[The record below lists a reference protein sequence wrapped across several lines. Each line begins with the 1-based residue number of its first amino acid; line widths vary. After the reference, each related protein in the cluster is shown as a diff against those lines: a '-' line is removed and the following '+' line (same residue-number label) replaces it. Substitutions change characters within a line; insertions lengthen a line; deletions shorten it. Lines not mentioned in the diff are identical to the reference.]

1 MTYVFPLLDV
11 LADSEGGGR
20 QGEGVSACGG
30 GVCLAKG
37 VSTWPGEVSAWPE
50 GVCPGGGVSA

>member
-1 MTYVFPLLDV
+1 MYWVIRK
-11 LADSEGGGR
+11 GGGR
-20 QGEGVSACGG
+20 QGEGVFACGG

-50 GVCPGGGVSA
+50 GVGPRGGGGVCLVGGVSA